1 MGLDLTI
8 RTQSNFTK
16 DEKGRNTWT
25 VTELENLH
33 NCWNVL
39 EEMQNYED
47 LSNCTTVSFYGK
59 HFHEILRDMKD
70 NVENIAEHQQESYKS
85 EIQDL
90 EDFITENNV
99 PNDDTESYQVH
110 AWW

>member
-1 MGLDLTI
+1 MSLDLTI
-8 RTQSNFTK
+8 RKQSNFTT

-39 EEMQNYED
+39 EEIQNYED
-47 LSNCTTVSFYGK
+47 LSNCSTVSLYGK
-59 HFHEILRDMKD
+59 HFHEILKDMKD
-70 NVENIAEHQQESYKS
+70 NVENVAKHQQESYKS
-85 EIQDL
+85 EIQKL
-90 EDFITENNV
+90 EDLITENNI